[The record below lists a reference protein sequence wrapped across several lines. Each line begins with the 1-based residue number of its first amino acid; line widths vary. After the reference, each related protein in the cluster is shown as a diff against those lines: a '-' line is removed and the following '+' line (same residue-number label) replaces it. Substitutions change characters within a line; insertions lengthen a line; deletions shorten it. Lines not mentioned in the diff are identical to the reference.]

1 MRRTMPV
8 LVAIFALTLG
18 GTAAYGADNHAL
30 QRVLDQWAIAW
41 SSNDAER
48 MLPLSTDIIA
58 YEDVT
63 LGAVNQGK
71 NALRDFAAATFEG
84 FADLKFELK
93 SRMVAADGKSGGV
106 EWVWLSPFGS
116 ACC

>member
-1 MRRTMPV
+1 MRRAMPI

-48 MLPLSTDIIA
+48 MLPLFTDNIA

-63 LGAVNQGK
+63 LGAVNQEK
-71 NALRDFAAATFEG
+71 TALRDFAAATFEG
-84 FADLKFELK
+84 FADLKLELK
-93 SRMVAADGKSGGV
+93 SRMVAADGKSGGM
-106 EWVWLSPFGS
+106 EWVWLGPFGS